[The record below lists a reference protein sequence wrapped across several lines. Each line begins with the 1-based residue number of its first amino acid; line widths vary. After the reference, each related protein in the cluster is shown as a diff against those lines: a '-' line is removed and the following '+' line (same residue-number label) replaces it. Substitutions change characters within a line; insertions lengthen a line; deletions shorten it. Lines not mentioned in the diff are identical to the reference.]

1 MNSVSGEFRP
11 FGASG
16 ALASADSVPFGT
28 NGPCRGCASAPDGYF
43 VAVIGYIRSRR
54 RVWPAVG
61 LLVGVMLI
69 GFDLLVP
76 ASTYV
81 SEYPVRNDFR
91 LAYAAA
97 TVGITSGYSH
107 LYDLAA
113 QKAAIEGLGSGF
125 NPQPFISP
133 PPLAWLVTPLLLL
146 PFVAALVIWTLLLL
160 ALLCWTWY
168 LLAPAGRSQGA
179 LQKDKWVKPA
189 HLVLLLGVF
198 PVAFGLMVGQ
208 PGPWV
213 AAAVATA
220 WWLIRNDRPI
230 WAGLVLSLIALK
242 PQMALLV
249 PACLLVSGHVRT
261 FGAWLV
267 ASLLIGLVAVALL
280 GPDGVARYRE
290 VLAQTQTPAW
300 DITRR
305 YSISGPLGLG
315 PVLTLTQVVVAGV
328 TLFAAWRHRGEG
340 PEIPMAAGI
349 VGSLLFTPY
358 LGFQDF
364 LMLVVAGW
372 LVLRSGAT
380 HWQVGLLVV
389 GYALLELALLVLAV
403 PILIAEALLLGSL
416 VWRPRRA

>member
-1 MNSVSGEFRP
+1 M
-11 FGASG
+11 
-16 ALASADSVPFGT
+16 
-28 NGPCRGCASAPDGYF
+28 
-43 VAVIGYIRSRR
+43 AVIAYIRSRR

-76 ASTYV
+76 AGTYA
-81 SEYPVRNDFR
+81 SEYAVRNDFR
-91 LAYAAA
+91 LAYGAA

-133 PPLAWLVTPLLLL
+133 PPLAWLVTPLLVL
-146 PFVAALVIWTLLLL
+146 PFLAALVIWTLLLL
-160 ALLCWTWY
+160 AALCWTWF
-168 LLAPAGRSQGA
+168 LLAPPG
-179 LQKDKWVKPA
+179 KWVRPA
-189 HLVLLLGVF
+189 HLALLLGVF
-198 PVAFGLMVGQ
+198 PVAFGVMVGQ
-208 PGPWV
+208 PGPLV
-213 AAAVATA
+213 AAAVATT
-220 WWLIRNDRPI
+220 WWLLKRDRPV
-230 WAGLVLSLIALK
+230 WAGLVLSLIVLK
-242 PQMALLV
+242 PQLALLV
-249 PACLLVSGHVRT
+249 PICLLVSGHART

-267 ASLLIGLVAVALL
+267 ASLLIGLVALALL
-280 GPDGVARYRE
+280 GPEGLASYRE

-300 DITRR
+300 DITRF

-315 PVLTLTQVVVAGV
+315 PVLTMTQVVVVAV
-328 TLFAAWRHRGEG
+328 ALFAAWRHRGEG

-364 LMLVVAGW
+364 LMLIVAGW

-380 HWQVGLLVV
+380 QWQVALLVV
-389 GYALLELALLVLAV
+389 GYTLLELALLVLAV
-403 PILIAEALLLGSL
+403 PILLAEALLLASL
-416 VWRPRRA
+416 VWQPRQA

>member
-1 MNSVSGEFRP
+1 
-11 FGASG
+11 
-16 ALASADSVPFGT
+16 
-28 NGPCRGCASAPDGYF
+28 
-43 VAVIGYIRSRR
+43 
-54 RVWPAVG
+54 

-81 SEYPVRNDFR
+81 SEYAVRNDFR

-113 QKAAIEGLGSGF
+113 QKAAIDGLGSGF

-133 PPLAWLVTPLLLL
+133 PPLAWLVTPLLTL
-146 PFVAALVIWTLLLL
+146 PFAVALVIWTLLLL
-160 ALLCWTWY
+160 ALLCWTWF
-168 LLAPAGRSQGA
+168 LLAPRG
-179 LQKDKWVKPA
+179 LWVRPA

-220 WWLIRNDRPI
+220 WWLMRNDRPI
-230 WAGLVLSLIALK
+230 WAGLVLSLIVLK
-242 PQMALLV
+242 PQLALLV
-249 PACLLVSGHVRT
+249 PACLLVSGHVRM
-261 FGAWLV
+261 FGAWLL
-267 ASLLIGLVAVALL
+267 ASLLIGLVALALL
-280 GPDGVARYRE
+280 GPDGIARYRE

-315 PVLTLTQVVVAGV
+315 TALTLTQVGVVGV
-328 TLFAAWRHRGEG
+328 ALFAAWRHRSEG

-364 LMLVVAGW
+364 LMLIVAGW
-372 LVLRSGAT
+372 LVLKSGAT

-389 GYALLELALLVLAV
+389 GYALLELALLVLAI
-403 PILIAEALLLGSL
+403 PILLAEAVLLGSL
-416 VWRPRRA
+416 LWQPRRARS